1 MRWMTV
7 NNIRG
12 ITGGKHEG
20 FVSTTTKQATESF
33 ASIFSQTLKISK
45 HASERLKFQNIN
57 LDEVTLSKLEEAVK
71 KAEQK
76 GLKND
81 VLILDGDRAYIVN
94 IKNRVVVTVKDVSS
108 LKDNIFTNIDGVLM
122 I

>member
-1 MRWMTV
+1 MTINRIGNV
-7 NNIRG
+7 NSNRLNSTKIERKE
-12 ITGGKHEG
+12 TAEG
-20 FVSTTTKQATESF
+20 FSSLL
-33 ASIFSQTLKISK
+33 SQSLKISK
-45 HASERLKFQNIN
+45 HANERLQTQNIN
-57 LDEVTLSKLEEAVK
+57 IDSSTLAKLEEAIK

-81 VLILDGDRAYIVN
+81 VLVLNGDVAYIVN
-94 IKNRVVVTVKDVSS
+94 VKNKVVVTVKDVNS

>member
-1 MRWMTV
+1 MTV

-12 ITGGKHEG
+12 ITGGKLES
-20 FVSTTTKQATESF
+20 FVSATPKKATESF
-33 ASIFSQTLKISK
+33 NSILSSSIKISK
-45 HASERLKFQNIN
+45 HANERLKFQNIN
-57 LDEVTLSKLEEAVK
+57 LDEFTLGKIEEAVK

-81 VLILDGDRAYIVN
+81 VLVLDGNKAYIVN
-94 IKNRVVVTVKDVSS
+94 IKNRVIVTVRDVSN

>member
-1 MRWMTV
+1 MMV
-7 NNIRG
+7 SNIRNING
-12 ITGGKHEG
+12 VKHEG
-20 FVSTTTKQATESF
+20 LVSTTQRQATESF
-33 ASIFSQTLKISK
+33 ASILSSSIKISK
-45 HASERLKFQNIN
+45 HASERLKIQNIN
-57 LDEVTLSKLEEAVK
+57 FDETTLRKLEEAVK

-81 VLILDGDRAYIVN
+81 VLILEGDRAYIVN

-108 LKDNIFTNIDGVLM
+108 LKDNLFTNIDGVLM

>member
-1 MRWMTV
+1 MIV

-20 FVSTTTKQATESF
+20 FVSTTPKQATESF
-33 ASIFSQTLKISK
+33 AGILSSSLKISK

-57 LDEVTLSKLEEAVK
+57 LDEATLGKLEEALK

-81 VLILDGDRAYIVN
+81 VLVLDGDRAYIVN
-94 IKNRVVVTVKDVSS
+94 IKNKVIVTVKDMSS

>member
-1 MRWMTV
+1 MTV

-12 ITGGKHEG
+12 ITGRKHEG

-71 KAEQK
+71 KADQK

-94 IKNRVVVTVKDVSS
+94 IKNRVVVTVKDVSG

>member
-1 MRWMTV
+1 MMV
-7 NNIRG
+7 NNIRNING
-12 ITGGKHEG
+12 VKHEG
-20 FVSTTTKQATESF
+20 LVSTTQRQATGSF
-33 ASIFSQTLKISK
+33 ASILSSSIKISK

-57 LDEVTLSKLEEAVK
+57 LDETILRKLEEAVK

-81 VLILDGDRAYIVN
+81 VLILEGDRAYIVN
-94 IKNRVVVTVKDVSS
+94 IKNRVVVTVKDMSS
-108 LKDNIFTNIDGVLM
+108 LKDNLFTNIDGVLM

>member
-1 MRWMTV
+1 MTV

-12 ITGGKHEG
+12 ITGGKREDFG
-20 FVSTTTKQATESF
+20 LTTAKQTTESF
-33 ASIFSQTLKISK
+33 AGILSQTLKISK

-57 LDEVTLSKLEEAVK
+57 LDEFTLGKLEEAVK

-81 VLILDGDRAYIVN
+81 VLVLDGNKAYIVN
-94 IKNRVVVTVKDVSS
+94 VKNRVVVTVKDVSS

>member
-1 MRWMTV
+1 MTV
-7 NNIRG
+7 NNNIKG
-12 ITGGKHEG
+12 ITGGKLEG
-20 FVSTTTKQATESF
+20 FVSTNPKKATESF

-81 VLILDGDRAYIVN
+81 VLVLDGNKAYIVN
-94 IKNRVVVTVKDVSS
+94 IKNKVVVTVKDVSG

>member
-1 MRWMTV
+1 MAIDNVRR
-7 NNIRG
+7 I
-12 ITGGKHEG
+12 ITGGQSG
-20 FVSTTTKQATESF
+20 YISNVTKQATENF
-33 ASIFSQTLKISK
+33 ASILSQTLKISK
-45 HASERLKFQNIN
+45 HANERLKLQNID
-57 LDEVTLSKLEEAVK
+57 LDEATLDKLEQAVK

-81 VLILDGDRAYIVN
+81 VLVLNGNKAYIVN
-94 IKNRVVVTVKDVSS
+94 IKNKVVVTVKDVSG